1 MMVDVSFN
9 GWGRVDGIG
18 SSAHQTSTQ
27 TDSLAIVAKGT
38 IADKRLDAL
47 RTTTHTN
54 KKWQVSKKHEYDS
67 SLAGPWAQP
76 SWNGKSNVARRYMY
90 IYSVSIFVQAL
101 PTICGPVAES
111 LSCQQWLASVQIAGL
126 RRATAH
132 IANVKGAAPTTN
144 QDRAILLAH
153 GLRQSACQSARRLK

>member
-1 MMVDVSFN
+1 
-9 GWGRVDGIG
+9 
-18 SSAHQTSTQ
+18 
-27 TDSLAIVAKGT
+27 
-38 IADKRLDAL
+38 
-47 RTTTHTN
+47 
-54 KKWQVSKKHEYDS
+54 
-67 SLAGPWAQP
+67 
-76 SWNGKSNVARRYMY
+76 MY

>member
-1 MMVDVSFN
+1 MVDVSFN

-18 SSAHQTSTQ
+18 SSAHQTSIQ

-76 SWNGKSNVARRYMY
+76 SWNGKSNVARR
-90 IYSVSIFVQAL
+90 
-101 PTICGPVAES
+101 
-111 LSCQQWLASVQIAGL
+111 
-126 RRATAH
+126 
-132 IANVKGAAPTTN
+132 
-144 QDRAILLAH
+144 LLWVH
-153 GLRQSACQSARRLK
+153 